1 MSEPVAEGWLT
12 TDEAG
17 ALTGYGVSYVRR
29 LGLCGRVQ
37 ARRVGRIWLVNQASL
52 LAHQAKMERLGPAK
66 HNPWRQELVE
76 AGRGRRAH
84 AGSE

>member
-17 ALTGYGVSYVRR
+17 ALTGYGAPYVRQ
-29 LGLCGRVQ
+29 LIGHGRVQ
-37 ARRVGRIWLVNQASL
+37 ARRVGRIWLVDRASL
-52 LAHQAKMERLGPAK
+52 LAHRAEMEALGRRK

-76 AGRGRRAH
+76 AGRGRRAQ